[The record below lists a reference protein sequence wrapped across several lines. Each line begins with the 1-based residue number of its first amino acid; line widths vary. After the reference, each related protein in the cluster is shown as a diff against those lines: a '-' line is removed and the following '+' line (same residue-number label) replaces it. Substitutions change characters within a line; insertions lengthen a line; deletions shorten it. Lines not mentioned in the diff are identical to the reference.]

1 MPERPLSPDWRA
13 EVRARLASA
22 GLHPQDEAELA
33 EEMAQHLDEQF
44 ADLAPSIGAE
54 AARAQLT
61 AQLRD
66 SSLDEAI
73 SRRRRRARPPA
84 ARTWSSGSIWR
95 DVRYGLRSLRRSPGV
110 FAAGTAA
117 LALGIGLTTM
127 MFSILYGAIIKGL
140 PFDDPSRIAYVSYND
155 PRHGVIDG
163 GAPLGDYQRFAARQR
178 SFETFGGLYRATATL
193 TGADRPERIEIAR
206 MTAGVFEMLE
216 TRPMLGRFFVARD
229 NQRDAEPT
237 AVLGYSVWRDRYASD
252 SAVLGRA
259 IRLNGKQYTVIGVMP
274 EKFQFPDEARIWLPL
289 QLNASLAPGDG
300 PSLNI
305 VGRLRPGV
313 DYESANVEFRGLMQ
327 QLDAERSTP
336 TTIRPVVLPY
346 VRATM
351 PKRVYTLLYS
361 MLAAVIL
368 VLLVACAN
376 VTNLLLDRTLRR
388 SREIGIRTA
397 LGATRLA
404 VVRQS
409 FVESAI
415 LAGLAA
421 IVGTALAHIG
431 IVLFNG
437 AFPAAERRFWMDIRL
452 HPAVLVFVVSMA
464 ILATLVSG
472 LLPAIQSTRLDV
484 GSILKDESHSTS
496 SLRVGRLSRLIV
508 AFELALSSALLVG
521 AGFLT
526 KSVVKLRNVEPGFVT
541 ASVFTAQLTAAPGDS
556 LKQRAFFESVDREL
570 NALSG
575 VEGAYLGSGLP
586 GRGLGSDRFAVEG
599 RTYQSERD
607 YGRTRTLAIT
617 PRFFT
622 TFGVHVLKGRGISAD
637 DRLGTPG
644 VAVVNEAFVR
654 QNFRGGDAIGRRIRL
669 GGGESKL
676 DWVTIVGVVPTLY
689 TATIDDPFPPAVITA
704 LWQRPQISS
713 VAVAVRGPADVASA
727 PAVRKVIA
735 SLDPEIPLYATSTM
749 SEELRAPMWP
759 LQLFGNLFIVFGI
772 VSLVLATI
780 GLYAVMAFSASRRVR
795 ELGIRMALGA
805 SGRDVIG
812 LVSRQGARQIVVGV
826 TIGVL
831 IGTGF
836 VRLIRAVLFDVQPND
851 PWVFA
856 LVVGVLGSSAFVAC
870 LVPALRA
877 GRVDP
882 VIALRSEQ

>member
-13 EVRARLASA
+13 EVRARLRSA

-33 EEMAQHLDEQF
+33 EEMAQHLEEQF
-44 ADLAPSIGAE
+44 ADLAASIGAE
-54 AARAQLT
+54 AARAQLS

-66 SSLDEAI
+66 TSLDEAI
-73 SRRRRRARPPA
+73 SRRRRRARA
-84 ARTWSSGSIWR
+84 SGARAWSSTSIWR

-140 PFDDPSRIAYVSYND
+140 PFEDPSRIAYVSYND
-155 PRHGVIDG
+155 PRHGIIDG
-163 GAPLGDYQRFAARQR
+163 GAPLGDFERFAARQR
-178 SFETFGGLYRATATL
+178 SFESFGGLYRATATL
-193 TGADRPERIEIAR
+193 TGGDRPERVEIAR
-206 MTAGVFEMLE
+206 MTSGVFDMLE
-216 TRPMLGRFFVARD
+216 TRPMLGRVFVPRD
-229 NQRDAEPT
+229 NQPDAPPT

-259 IRLNGKQYTVIGVMP
+259 IRLNGKQYTIVGVMP
-274 EKFQFPDEARIWLPL
+274 ESFQFPDVARLWLPL
-289 QLNASLAPGDG
+289 QLDASLAPGAG
-300 PSLNI
+300 ASLNV

-313 DYESANVEFRGLMQ
+313 DYESANAEFRGLMQ
-327 QLDAERSTP
+327 QLDAERPTP
-336 TTIRPVVLPY
+336 TTERPVVLPY
-346 VRATM
+346 IRATM

-361 MLAAVIL
+361 MLGAVIL

-415 LAGLAA
+415 LAALAA
-421 IVGTALAHIG
+421 IVGTGLAHIG
-431 IVLFNG
+431 IILFNG
-437 AFPAAERRFWMDIRL
+437 AFPAVERRFWMDIRL
-452 HPAVLVFVVSMA
+452 HPAVLMFVVTMA
-464 ILATLVSG
+464 VLATLVSG

-541 ASVFTAQLTAAPGDS
+541 ANVFTARLTASPADS
-556 LKQRAFFESVDREL
+556 MKQRAFFESVDREL
-570 NALSG
+570 SSLSG
-575 VEGAYLGSGLP
+575 VDGAYLGSGLP
-586 GRGLGSDRFAVEG
+586 GSGMSGDRFAIEG
-599 RTYQSERD
+599 RTYHTPRD
-607 YGRTRTLAIT
+607 YGRTRVLAVS
-617 PRFFT
+617 PGFFT
-622 TFGVHVLKGRGISAD
+622 TFGVHVLNGRAINAE
-637 DRLGTPG
+637 DRLGSPG

-654 QNFRGGDAIGRRIRL
+654 ATFRGGDAVGRRIRL
-669 GGGESKL
+669 GGADSKK
-676 DWVTIVGVVPTLY
+676 DWITIVGVIPTLY
-689 TATIDDPFPPAVITA
+689 TASIDDPYPPAVITP
-704 LWQRPQISS
+704 LWQEPRLTS
-713 VAVAVRGPADVASA
+713 VALALRGPADVASA
-727 PAVRKVIA
+727 AAVRKVIA
-735 SLDPEIPLYATSTM
+735 SLDPEVPIYATSTM
-749 SEELRAPMWP
+749 SEELRLPMWP

-805 SGRDVIG
+805 SSRDVIR
-812 LVSRQGARQIVVGV
+812 LVTRQGARQIVVGV

-836 VRLIRAVLFDVQPND
+836 VRLIRAVLFDVQPSD

-856 LVVGVLGSSAFVAC
+856 LVVCVLGSSAFLAC
-870 LVPALRA
+870 LAPALRA

>member
-1 MPERPLSPDWRA
+1 MPDRPVSPDWRA
-13 EVRARLASA
+13 EVRARLRSA
-22 GLHPQDEAELA
+22 GLHPQDEAELI
-33 EEMAQHLDEQF
+33 EEMAQHLEEQF
-44 ADLAPSIGAE
+44 TDLAASIGAE
-54 AARAQLT
+54 AAH
-61 AQLRD
+61 AQLRRQLSD
-66 SSLDEAI
+66 SSLDEAA
-73 SRRRRRARPPA
+73 SRRRRRARSSG
-84 ARTWSSGSIWR
+84 ARTWNAGSIWR
-95 DVRYGLRSLRRSPGV
+95 DVRYGVRSLRRSPGV

-140 PFDDPSRIAYVSYND
+140 PFEDPSRIAYISYND
-155 PRHGVIDG
+155 PRHGIIDG
-163 GAPLGDYQRFAARQR
+163 GAPLGDFQRFATRQR
-178 SFETFGGLYRATATL
+178 SFESFGGLYRATATL
-193 TGADRPERIEIAR
+193 TGGDRPERIEIAR
-206 MTAGVFEMLE
+206 MTSGVFDMLE
-216 TRPMLGRFFVARD
+216 TRPMLGRIFVARD
-229 NQRDAEPT
+229 NQPDAAPT

-252 SAVLGRA
+252 STVLGRA
-259 IRLNGKQYTVIGVMP
+259 IRLNGKQYTIVGVMP
-274 EKFQFPDEARIWLPL
+274 ESFQFPDEARIWLPL
-289 QLNASLAPGDG
+289 QLDASLAPGGG

-313 DYESANVEFRGLMQ
+313 GYENANAEFRGLMQ
-327 QLDAERSTP
+327 QLDAERPTP
-336 TTIRPVVLPY
+336 ATVRPVVLPY
-346 VRATM
+346 IRATM

-361 MLAAVIL
+361 MLGAVIL

-415 LAGLAA
+415 LAALAA
-421 IVGTALAHIG
+421 IVGTALAHVG

-437 AFPAAERRFWMDIRL
+437 AFPAVERRFWMDIRL
-452 HPAVLVFVVSMA
+452 HPAVLMFVVTMSV
-464 ILATLVSG
+464 LATLVSG

-526 KSVVKLRNVEPGFVT
+526 KSVVKLRHVEPGFVT
-541 ASVFTAQLTAAPGDS
+541 ANVFTARLTATPGDS
-556 LKQRAFFESVDREL
+556 VKQRAFLEAVDREL
-570 NALSG
+570 SALTG
-575 VEGAYLGSGLP
+575 VDGAYLGSGLP
-586 GRGLGSDRFAVEG
+586 GSGMSGDRFAIEG
-599 RTYQSERD
+599 RTYQTPRD
-607 YGRTRTLAIT
+607 YGRTRSLAVS
-617 PRFFT
+617 PGFFA
-622 TFGVHVLKGRGISAD
+622 TFGIHVLKGRAMNAD
-637 DRLGTPG
+637 DRLGSPG

-654 QNFRGGDAIGRRIRL
+654 ENFRGGDAIGRRIRL
-669 GGGESKL
+669 GGADSKK
-676 DWVTIVGVVPTLY
+676 DWVTIVGVMPTLY
-689 TATIDDPFPPAVITA
+689 TASIDDPFPPAVITA
-704 LWQRPQISS
+704 LWQEPRLSS
-713 VAVAVRGPADVASA
+713 VALAVRGPADVASA
-727 PAVRKVIA
+727 SAVRKVIA
-735 SLDPEIPLYATSTM
+735 SLDPEVPIYGTSTM
-749 SEELRAPMWP
+749 SEELRLPMWP
-759 LQLFGNLFIVFGI
+759 LQLFGNLFIIFGG

-805 SGRDVIG
+805 SSRDVIG
-812 LVSRQGARQIVVGV
+812 LVARQGARQIVVGV

-856 LVVGVLGSSAFVAC
+856 LVAGVLGSSAFVAC